1 MDINRI
7 SSQEITNL
15 WAHYIRETMAV
26 CVSKYVLSCVKDSE
40 IKKIYEFALKLS
52 NQHIKI
58 LETIFT
64 EEQFPIPK
72 GFTDEDVHL
81 NAPPLFS
88 DNFWLTYL
96 YGMSMHG
103 SSLYSLSFN
112 TSSRK
117 DIREFYYRCV
127 NDTMDVYNNS
137 IEVLISKGLYE
148 KAPFFSPPNKVKFIT
163 SLGYVAGVFG
173 NQRPL
178 NIVESG
184 NIFFNL
190 KKSSLQKG
198 LTLGFSKV
206 CKSKEIQKFMENG
219 LKVITKH
226 LGLFSSIL
234 TENNLHVPKSLD
246 LEITDSSIAPFS
258 DKLMLFHV
266 GTLFNMAITYYT
278 YAAISSLRAD
288 LIVHCETA
296 ISRDFKM
303 LAQFTN
309 LMIKNQ
315 WLEEPPIADD
325 RMKTEN
331 R

>member
-26 CVSKYVLSCVKDSE
+26 CVSKYVLNCVEDPE
-40 IKKIYEFALKLS
+40 IKTIYDFALKLS
-52 NQHIKI
+52 NQHIQI
-58 LETIFT
+58 LESLFKQ
-64 EEQFPIPK
+64 EDFPIPN

-81 NAPPLFS
+81 NAPPLFT
-88 DNFWLTYL
+88 DNFWLTYM

-117 DIREFYYRCV
+117 DLREFYYRCV
-127 NDTMDVYNNS
+127 NDSMDVYNMS
-137 IEVLISKGLYE
+137 IEILISKGLYE
-148 KAPFFSPPNKVKFIT
+148 KAPYFSSPKKVKYIK
-163 SLGYVAGVFG
+163 SLSYVANVFG

-178 NIVESG
+178 NTVESG

-190 KKSSLQKG
+190 KKSTLQKG

-206 CKSKEIQKFMENG
+206 CQSNDIRRFMENG

-226 LGLFSSIL
+226 IGIFSSIL
-234 TENNLHVPKSLD
+234 TENDLHIPKSLD
-246 LEITDSSIAPFS
+246 LEITDSTIAPFS

-278 YAAISSLRAD
+278 YAAITSMRAD

-296 ISRDFKM
+296 ISRDFKI

-325 RMKTEN
+325 RMKTE
-331 R
+331 

>member
-15 WAHYIRETMAV
+15 WAHYIRETMAI
-26 CVSKYVLSCVKDSE
+26 CVSKYVLSCSKDSE
-40 IKKIYEFALKLS
+40 VKKIYDYALKLS
-52 NQHIKI
+52 IQHIQI
-58 LETIFT
+58 LKNLFRD
-64 EEQFPIPK
+64 EQFPIPK
-72 GFTDEDVHL
+72 GFTDEDVNL
-81 NAPPLFS
+81 NAPALFS
-88 DNFWLTYL
+88 DNFWLSYL
-96 YGMSMHG
+96 YSMSMHG

-117 DIREFYYRCV
+117 DIREFYYQCV
-127 NDTMDVYNNS
+127 NDTMDVYNMS

-148 KAPFFSPPNKVKFIT
+148 KAPFYTLPQKVTFIT
-163 SLGYVAGVFG
+163 NLGYVADVFG

-178 NIVESG
+178 NTVESG

-190 KKSSLQKG
+190 KKSTLQKG

-206 CKSKEIQKFMENG
+206 CKSKEIRSFMENG

-226 LGLFSSIL
+226 IGLFSSIL
-234 TENNLHVPKSLD
+234 NENNLHVPKSLD

-258 DKLMLFHV
+258 EKLMLFHV

-278 YAAISSLRAD
+278 YAAVTSMRAD
-288 LIVHCETA
+288 LIVHCEAA
-296 ISRDFKM
+296 ISRDFKI
-303 LAQFTN
+303 LAQFTR

-315 WLEEPPIADD
+315 WLEEPPVADD
-325 RMKTEN
+325 RMKTK
-331 R
+331 